1 MVVLI
6 TNESFLQHYFKF
18 LYFVNKEY
26 STRSVDFRSPLTIS
40 KVKIKYYELLKE
52 IFSVFL
58 NQLLFSYRKL
68 RNRIRNELLSDIHK
82 T

>member
-1 MVVLI
+1 MDVLI

-26 STRSVDFRSPLTIS
+26 STRNVDFRSPLTIS
-40 KVKIKYYELLKE
+40 KVKTRYYELIKE
-52 IFSVFL
+52 TFSVF
-58 NQLLFSYRKL
+58 FESV
-68 RNRIRNELLSDIHK
+68 ISHLSG

>member
-40 KVKIKYYELLKE
+40 KVKTKCFELLKE
-52 IFSVFL
+52 IFSVFFESVTF
-58 NQLLFSYRKL
+58 QLS
-68 RNRIRNELLSDIHK
+68 E